1 MIQQITNHQNNVVT
15 GASIGG
21 FIPGGI
27 DVEEIPEEVMSCP
40 SKWLYKDGNF
50 KENPDYI
57 QPEEKVVPT
66 IEELTKENELMKVQI
81 EAQSEQMD
89 FYEDCIA
96 EMASVSYA

>member
-1 MIQQITNHQNNVVT
+1 MIKQITIDENNVVT

-21 FIPGGI
+21 FIPDGI
-27 DVEEIPEEVMSCP
+27 DVEEIPEEVMACP
-40 SKWLYKDGNF
+40 SKWKYENGRF
-50 KENPDYI
+50 SENPDYI

-66 IEELTKENELMKVQI
+66 IEELAKENELMKVQI

-96 EMASVSYA
+96 EMASVIYA